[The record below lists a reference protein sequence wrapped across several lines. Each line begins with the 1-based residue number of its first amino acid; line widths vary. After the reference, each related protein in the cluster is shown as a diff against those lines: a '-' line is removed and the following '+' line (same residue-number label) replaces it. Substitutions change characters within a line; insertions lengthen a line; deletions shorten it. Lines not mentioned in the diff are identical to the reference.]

1 MRKRVVMRVKVADSL
16 RQHFQ
21 AAAWRTNQ
29 TPSYLLRKMM
39 MGYVWLANEP
49 KSTDLT
55 VLSNSCWHSEHL
67 DEPDAQ
73 PEQPVG

>member
-1 MRKRVVMRVKVADSL
+1 MNKRVVMKVKVADNL
-16 RQHFQ
+16 RHHFQ

-49 KSTDLT
+49 KSIDLT
-55 VLSNSCWHSEHL
+55 VVSNSYKYAEGMDGP
-67 DEPDAQ
+67 DEQ
-73 PEQPVG
+73 PEHPAA